1 MTEITIKE
9 RAPSA
14 PGKAILCMLLGAA
27 VLTTNDSV
35 LKWMTG
41 GYHVGQIMFC
51 RGIFI
56 GLPLSII
63 IWRAGGLKSLR
74 PVSPKGHA
82 VRAALVIVGTFL
94 FVSGLKYLPLA
105 DAIAPR

>member
-1 MTEITIKE
+1 
-9 RAPSA
+9 
-14 PGKAILCMLLGAA
+14 
-27 VLTTNDSV
+27 
-35 LKWMTG
+35 MTG

-105 DAIAPR
+105 DAIAFAGPLFITALASPLLGEQVGWRL